1 MIYTVPSLSAVDFAL
16 TAHTP
21 VDTSPA
27 TQALALYTLPSLSA
41 VDFALTVWTPPTYLD
56 VGWELLPDAGS
67 FPTQFSGLRT
77 FYAGGMVELCLVATA
92 DANTGNQLRL
102 RKGATTYCVYLVD
115 TSDPQASHVRI
126 ETTAGTKAVRMKT

>member
-56 VGWELLPDAGS
+56 VGWELSLI
-67 FPTQFSGLRT
+67 
-77 FYAGGMVELCLVATA
+77 
-92 DANTGNQLRL
+92 
-102 RKGATTYCVYLVD
+102 
-115 TSDPQASHVRI
+115 HI
-126 ETTAGTKAVRMKT
+126 